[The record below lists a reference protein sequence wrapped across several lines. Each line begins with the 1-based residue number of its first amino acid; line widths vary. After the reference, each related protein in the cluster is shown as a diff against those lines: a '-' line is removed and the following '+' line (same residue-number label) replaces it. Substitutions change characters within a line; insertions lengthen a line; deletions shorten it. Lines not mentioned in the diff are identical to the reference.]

1 MKSIKHS
8 SCSECERWS
17 GMGQGEYSV
26 WKTDVGMVFK
36 SSHFPGMS
44 PDIDEVKPLNAG
56 SEGLPEVCHQE
67 MPT

>member
-1 MKSIKHS
+1 
-8 SCSECERWS
+8 
-17 GMGQGEYSV
+17 MGKGEYSV
-26 WKTDVGMVFK
+26 WKTDVGMMFK

-44 PDIDEVKPLNAG
+44 PDIDKVKPLNAG